1 VTLQEYPGEKYPP
14 YCNGWIVLYSSEVVF
29 LLYREA
35 QRTPYFWV
43 DDVHVTG
50 VLAARANLTHTSLI
64 KLALS
69 RKQVNQL
76 VKSKKKGSKI
86 GVFLFGSSQT
96 SPLDIGRLWQLV
108 QDRRPACT

>member
-1 VTLQEYPGEKYPP
+1 
-14 YCNGWIVLYSSEVVF
+14 VLYSSEVVF

-43 DDVHVTG
+43 DDVHLTG
-50 VLAARANLTHTSLI
+50 VIAARVNLTQTSLI

-76 VKSKKKGSKI
+76 VRSKKKRSKI
-86 GVFLFGSSQT
+86 GVFLFGSSQM
-96 SPLDIGRLWQLV
+96 SPPEIRLLWQLV
-108 QDRRPACT
+108 QDRWPACTWAALQEKNPQVPSR